1 MKKMLSVFFMCFF
14 IAGMAYAGEK
24 TWNEQ
29 KHKKHGYK
37 NPVVVKAIGFSAKY
51 SDGRVITQ
59 WKSYL
64 RNDFKMYKLVKSSR
78 NKNPFYP
85 EDSYIFYS
93 PDREANHF
101 EDRKEEEGIWYYRL
115 CIITKN
121 RDRWV
126 SPVVRIKI
134 DSMSSV
140 PTAKDFK

>member
-1 MKKMLSVFFMCFF
+1 MKKILPVFIMCFF
-14 IAGMAYAGEK
+14 IAGMAYGGEK
-24 TWNEQ
+24 ALNKQ

-37 NPVVVKAIGFSAKY
+37 NPVVVKAVGFSAKY
-51 SDGRVITQ
+51 MDGRVVTE
-59 WKSYL
+59 WKTYL
-64 RNDFKMYKLVKSSR
+64 RDDFKMYKLVKSSK
-78 NKNPFYP
+78 NKNPVYP

-93 PDREANHF
+93 PDPEANYF
-101 EDRKEEEGIWYYRL
+101 EDRKLKEGVWYYRL

-134 DSMSSV
+134 DSISSA